1 MSASHF
7 FSVSK
12 MCFEIFKLGFLKR
25 DNSYLIMEVVVDSAV
40 SDSNTRLIEFGLR
53 HLLRKSAPEKKK
65 KGFRGMELVPA
76 DRRSRQ
82 VMVATIRLLLLL
94 LTLALVVGLVIL
106 TSSQKWE
113 ESAADKLNT
122 SNGSQD
128 MEKIVLRK
136 LRPPPKPCPG
146 GKNW

>member
-1 MSASHF
+1 
-7 FSVSK
+7 

-40 SDSNTRLIEFGLR
+40 SDSDTRLIEFGLR
-53 HLLRKSAPEKKK
+53 HLLRKSAPEKKM

-113 ESAADKLNT
+113 ESAANQLN

-128 MEKIVLRK
+128 MGKLVLRK